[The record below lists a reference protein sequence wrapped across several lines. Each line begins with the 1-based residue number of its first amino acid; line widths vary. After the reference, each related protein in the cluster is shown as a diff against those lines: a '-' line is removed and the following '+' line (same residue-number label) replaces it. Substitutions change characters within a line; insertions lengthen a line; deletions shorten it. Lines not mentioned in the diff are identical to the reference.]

1 MRVAGKAAHLLA
13 FTALAAVIVLTVD
26 RVVQPPMTRTL
37 LIALALALLA
47 TLPGYLHD
55 YLLPLSLLLIP
66 GALYVLMRVVLP
78 LPPAVEGF
86 DEQTAFYFAELQ
98 SGLRAYS
105 VDVFPLSLDAVQG
118 LSLLVT
124 LWVYLLAVA
133 AGVIV
138 LGGRR
143 PLLGAAV
150 LFILMGFTA
159 TVTADPLTQ
168 GVGLAVILLA
178 LLLGTTPWSRPAR
191 TLGRSLGAVGIGAV
205 SVLVALA
212 FLTLFPGF
220 ARPGWTDWRGF
231 DPFDAG
237 GQAELVF
244 SWKQDYPRLLDPGT
258 RKPLMRVTSPL
269 PSYWRAT
276 TLEFFSGDTWL
287 SDGAFRNTLPP
298 GPGPRAVASTEPE
311 TIGTPVE
318 QEFTVTGAV
327 TNYLF
332 TGGRPSA
339 VTLDSDVAL
348 YSSSSGAVRSATMLS
363 PPLDYAATA
372 VIPRVPPEM
381 LMGTSVDYP
390 AELSEVYLQL
400 PFPDAATARRL
411 AEESDGEALQPGD
424 SGRGAEF
431 VDVYALNEQIVGDAT
446 DPYDITL
453 RIERFLRNGYSYTL
467 EVPPSDYV
475 SPISAFLFDTRAGY
489 CQHFAGSMALLLRL
503 NGVPARVAVGFV
515 TGEEVGTWT
524 YQVSTNEAHA
534 WVEAYFT
541 DIGWLPFDPTP
552 GRALPLAGPSST
564 TPGFVDP
571 FTRVTDPSTNPP
583 TTLSPD
589 AADRLPED
597 GDTPPTAGGEG
608 SITTRPTTLGP
619 LVLLFVLVAWPLT
632 YQRLRGRGTR
642 VGTPDD
648 RLRASMRL
656 LRGDLAVAGVHVRP
670 SSTLE
675 QLAHSTRDRLGIDLD
690 LVASRV
696 QEVVFGGSPATL
708 SDVRL
713 TERQRTRTRR
723 VARRTRSVRYVASWY
738 GLTPLL
744 DAWWRLTRGDAA
756 RAPGRQGTSWRLKP

>member
-1 MRVAGKAAHLLA
+1 MRSTERTLHLLA
-13 FTALAAVIVLTVD
+13 FAGLAAVIALTVD

-37 LIALALALLA
+37 IVALALALVA
-47 TLPGYLHD
+47 ALPGYLHD
-55 YLLPLSLLLIP
+55 YLLPLSLILIP
-66 GALYVLMRVVLP
+66 GALYVLVRVVLP
-78 LPPAVEGF
+78 LPPTVEGF
-86 DEQTAFYFAELQ
+86 EEQTVFYFAELQ
-98 SGLRAYS
+98 SGLQAYS

-118 LSLLVT
+118 LSLLVA

-159 TVTADPLTQ
+159 TVAADPLTR
-168 GVGLAVILLA
+168 GAGLSVILLS

-191 TLGRSLGAVGIGAV
+191 SLGRSIGAVGIGGV
-205 SVLVALA
+205 SVLLASAFLA
-212 FLTLFPGF
+212 FFPGF

-231 DPFDAG
+231 DPFGAG
-237 GQAELVF
+237 GKAGLVF
-244 SWKQDYPRLLDPGT
+244 SWKMDYPELLDPGA

-298 GPGPRAVASTEPE
+298 GPGPRAVAVTEPE
-311 TIGTPVE
+311 TIGTTVE
-318 QEFTVTGAV
+318 QEFLVTGAV

-339 VTLDSDVAL
+339 VTLGDDVAL
-348 YSSSSGAVRSATMLS
+348 YSSSSGAVRSATMLA
-363 PPLDYAATA
+363 PPLTYTATA

-381 LMGTSVDYP
+381 LVGTSVDYP
-390 AELSEVYLQL
+390 PGLSEVYLQL
-400 PFPDAATARRL
+400 PFPDAATAGEL
-411 AEESDGEALQPGD
+411 AQASDGELLQAGG
-424 SGRGAEF
+424 SARAAEF
-431 VDVYALNEQIVGDAT
+431 ADVYALNERIVGDAT
-446 DPYDITL
+446 DPYDVTL
-453 RIERFLRNGYSYTL
+453 RIERYLRNGYSYTL
-467 EVPPSDYV
+467 DVPASDYA

-489 CQHFAGSMALLLRL
+489 CQHFAGAMALLLRL

-515 TGEEVGTWT
+515 TGEEVSTWT

-571 FTRVTDPSTNPP
+571 FTREADPSTNPP
-583 TTLSPD
+583 STLPPD
-589 AADRLPED
+589 VTDRLPEE
-597 GDTPPTAGGEG
+597 GGTPSGPGGQG
-608 SITTRPTTLGP
+608 SITTRTTTLGP
-619 LVLLFVLVAWPLT
+619 LALLIALVAWPFA
-632 YQRLRGRGTR
+632 YQRVRERGVRR
-642 VGTPDD
+642 GTPDD
-648 RLRASMRL
+648 RFRASMKL
-656 LRGDLAVAGVHVRP
+656 LRGDLAIAGVQVRP

-690 LVASRV
+690 PVAHRA
-696 QEVVFGGSPATL
+696 QEVIFGGSPATT

-713 TERQRTRTRR
+713 AERLRARTRR
-723 VARRTRSVRYVASWY
+723 LAWRSRRMRYIASWY
-738 GLTPLL
+738 GLTSML
-744 DAWWRLTRGDAA
+744 DAWRRYTRGDAA
-756 RAPGRQGTSWRLKP
+756 QAPERRGTSWRLDP

>member
-1 MRVAGKAAHLLA
+1 MSVAGKAAHLLV
-13 FTALAAVIVLTVD
+13 FTALAAIIVLTVD

-66 GALYVLMRVVLP
+66 GTLYVLMRIVLP
-78 LPPAVEGF
+78 LPPAIEEFG
-86 DEQTAFYFAELQ
+86 EQSAFYFAELQ
-98 SGLRAYS
+98 SGLQAYS
-105 VDVFPLSLDAVQG
+105 VDIFPLSLEAVSG
-118 LSLLVT
+118 LSLLVA

-150 LFILMGFTA
+150 LFVLVGFTA
-159 TVTADPLTQ
+159 TVAADPLTR
-168 GVGLAVILLA
+168 GVGLATILLA
-178 LLLGTTPWSRPAR
+178 LLLATTPWSRPVR
-191 TLGRSLGAVGIGAV
+191 SVGRSLGAVGIGTV
-205 SVLVALA
+205 SVLLASA
-212 FLTLFPGF
+212 FLALFPGV
-220 ARPGWTDWRGF
+220 ARPGWTDWRGL
-231 DPFDAG
+231 DPFGPG
-237 GQAELVF
+237 GGAELVF
-244 SWKQDYPRLLDPGT
+244 SWKQDYPRLLDPVN
-258 RKPLMRVTSPL
+258 REPLMRVTSPL

-276 TLEFFSGDTWL
+276 TLEFFSGDAWL

-298 GPGPRAVASTEPE
+298 GPGPRAVAPTEPE
-311 TIGTPVE
+311 TIGSPVE

-339 VTLDSDVAL
+339 VTLAADVPL
-348 YSSSSGAVRSATMLS
+348 YSSSSGAVRAATMLA
-363 PPLDYAATA
+363 PPLNYTVTA
-372 VIPRVPPEM
+372 VIPRVQPDR

-411 AEESDGEALQPGD
+411 AEAADGEAFQPGD
-424 SGRGAEF
+424 SARAAEF
-431 VDVYALNEQIVGDAT
+431 MDVYALNERIVGDAT

-453 RIERFLRNGYSYTL
+453 RIESHLRNGYTYTL
-467 EVPPSDYV
+467 EVPPSDFI
-475 SPISAFLFDTRAGY
+475 SPLSAFLFDTRAGY

-515 TGEEVGTWT
+515 TGEQVSTWT

-541 DIGWLPFDPTP
+541 DVGWLPFDPTP
-552 GRALPLAGPSST
+552 GRALPLAGASST
-564 TPGFVDP
+564 TPGFVNP
-571 FTRVTDPSTNPP
+571 FTRVTDPSANTP
-583 TTLSPD
+583 TTLPPD

-597 GDTPPTAGGEG
+597 GGSASTAGDEG
-608 SITTRPTTLGP
+608 GVTGRSAALSP

-632 YQRLRGRGTR
+632 YQRVRGRGAR

-656 LRGDLAVAGVHVRP
+656 LRGDLAVAGVDVRP

-675 QLAHSTRDRLGIDLD
+675 QLADSTRDRLGIDLD

-696 QEVVFGGSPATL
+696 QEVTFGGRSATL
-708 SDVRL
+708 NDVRL
-713 TERQRTRTRR
+713 TERQRARTRSATRRTRR
-723 VARRTRSVRYVASWY
+723 VRYVASWY
-738 GLTPLL
+738 GLTPML
-744 DAWWRLTRGDAA
+744 DAWRKVARGGAA
-756 RAPGRQGTSWRLKP
+756 RAPERRGTAWRLEP